1 MTLLDRYIF
10 REWLIV
16 FALTLFAVLG
26 LLVLDDVQSNLP
38 DLLAAEV
45 GVEVIWQYYFL
56 TLPTYIPS
64 VVPLALLVSLLFALG
79 RMHRYHEFTA
89 MRAAGLGLFRITRTL
104 WVTGFALAGLLF
116 YLNGD
121 WIPRSMES
129 ARELREGAHR
139 QQIIETAGAD
149 SAASWL
155 YNLTF
160 YNHRAGRLWFIN
172 RLDEVTYRAH
182 GVTVSEVEDSGAR
195 ETRRWAANEAYF
207 DDILGHWVFLQGRET
222 TFDADSGRAVRSR
235 PFAQQNMEGFAED
248 PQLMKFLEKRP
259 RDLSFFELHQLIT
272 TLSADEDARVADY
285 QRQYF
290 EILLSPL
297 SVIIIVAIAVPF
309 AIGGVRTDPMVGVS
323 KSLGLFVIYYV
334 SLNVARFVGHDIF
347 SPALAAF
354 VPNAVM
360 LLLAI
365 YFFRKATRPV

>member
-1 MTLLDRYIF
+1 MLLDRYLF
-10 REWLIV
+10 REWLTV
-16 FALTLFAVLG
+16 FALTLLAVFG

-38 DLLAAEV
+38 DLLATGA
-45 GVEVIWQYYFL
+45 GMDVIGRYYLL
-56 TLPTYIPS
+56 TLPTYLPS

-116 YLNGD
+116 YLNGN

-129 ARELREGAHR
+129 ARELRDGAHR
-139 QQIIETAGAD
+139 QQIIETVGEGAVT
-149 SAASWL
+149 SWL

-182 GVTVSEVEDSGAR
+182 GVTVSEIEDAGAR

-222 TFDADSGRAVRSR
+222 VFDVETGRAIRSR
-235 PFAQQNMEGFAED
+235 PFAQQSMEGFAED
-248 PQLMKFLEKRP
+248 PELMKFLEKRP
-259 RDLSFFELHQLIT
+259 RDLSFFELHQVIT

-290 EILLSPL
+290 EILFSPL
-297 SVIIIVAIAVPF
+297 SVIIIVAIAIPF

-323 KSLGLFVIYYV
+323 KSLGLFVVYYLSV
-334 SLNVARFVGHDIF
+334 NVARFVGHDLF
-347 SPALAAF
+347 SPALAAL

-365 YFFRKATRPV
+365 YFFRRATRPA